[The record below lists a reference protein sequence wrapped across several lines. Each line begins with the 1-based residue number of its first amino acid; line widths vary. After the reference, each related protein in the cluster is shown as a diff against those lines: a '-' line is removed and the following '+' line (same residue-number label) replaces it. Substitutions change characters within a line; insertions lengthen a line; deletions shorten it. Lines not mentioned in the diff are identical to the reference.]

1 MDVEWRFRIS
11 RANDLN
17 LHELKYIRIIEIK
30 LKRELPWHIEIINRA
45 ENARARSLDDHL
57 DRDRSRERR

>member
-30 LKRELPWHIEIINRA
+30 LKRELP
-45 ENARARSLDDHL
+45 
-57 DRDRSRERR
+57 